1 MAKSGYILRY
11 LLIVRY
17 LQKHPYATSEQIL
30 DFLNEESEL
39 HEMSELNISRR
50 TFTRDIADI
59 KTTFGIGIDFC
70 NTRKGFY
77 IPDDEVH
84 SAITEQVLETFDILN
99 SIGGETGIPDYI
111 LPEKRVSTGTEH
123 FVPIKKAIKDSKL
136 ISFEYKKFYPVVS
149 EVRKIEPY
157 ALKQSRGRWYL
168 LGFEEGEDTSKA
180 FGLDRILWVE
190 VLDQKFTKRIN
201 VDWKKKYEHC
211 FAMFIG
217 QGEPQRI
224 VLSFDNRDGN
234 YLETM
239 PIHHSQKL
247 RREGDRTIVEL
258 FMHITLDLQMELM
271 SRSWSIEIIEPQT
284 LRHQMREIFQE
295 AMERN
300 S

>member
-1 MAKSGYILRY
+1 MSKRGYTMRY

-17 LQKHPYATSEQIL
+17 LQKHPYATGKEIL
-30 DFLNEESEL
+30 DFLQGESEL
-39 HEMSELNISRR
+39 HEMSELAISRR
-50 TFTRDIADI
+50 TLTRDITDI
-59 KTTFGIGIDFC
+59 KITFGIGINYC
-70 NTRKGFY
+70 YINQGFH
-77 IPDDEVH
+77 IPDDEEH
-84 SAITEQVLETFDILN
+84 SAITEQVLESFDILN

-111 LPEKRVSTGTEH
+111 LPEKRVSSGTEH

-168 LGFEEGEDTSKA
+168 LGFEEGDDTSKA

-201 VDWKKKYEHC
+201 IDWKKKYEHC

-271 SRSWSIEIIEPQT
+271 SRSWSIEIIEPQA
-284 LRHQMREIFQE
+284 LRHQMRKTFQE
-295 AMERN
+295 AIERN
-300 S
+300 G